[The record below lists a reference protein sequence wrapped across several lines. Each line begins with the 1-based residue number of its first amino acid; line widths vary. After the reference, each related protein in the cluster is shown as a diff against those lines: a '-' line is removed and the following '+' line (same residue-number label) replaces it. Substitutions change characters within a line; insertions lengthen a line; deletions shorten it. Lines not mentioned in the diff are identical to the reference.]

1 METSGPADYLTFG
14 VLLLTGFA
22 FVAVAMT
29 ANRILRPSAPSA
41 DKAQTYE
48 CGVDPAPDAPPGRL
62 ASLAYPRTGAAS
74 PPRDHVGK
82 DWAQVQ
88 IRYYVYAFLF
98 VLFAVEAVF
107 LFPWAAV
114 FRAFGTAA
122 AVEMGV
128 FVGVLALGLAYA
140 WRKGVL
146 RWR

>member
-1 METSGPADYLTFG
+1 MDTSRLGDYAVFG

-29 ANRILRPSAPSA
+29 ANRVLRPSAPSPG
-41 DKAQTYE
+41 KGQTYE
-48 CGVDPAPDAPPGRL
+48 CGVDPAPTAPGRL

-74 PPRDHVGK
+74 PPRDFVGK

-88 IRYYVYAFLF
+88 IRYYVYAYLF

-114 FRAFGTAA
+114 FRGFGAAA
-122 AVEMGV
+122 AVEMGL

>member
-1 METSGPADYLTFG
+1 MDSSLLGDYAVFG
-14 VLLLTGFA
+14 VLLLAGFA
-22 FVAVAMT
+22 FMAAAMT
-29 ANRILRPSAPSA
+29 ANRLLRPSAPS
-41 DKAQTYE
+41 KAKAMTYE
-48 CGVDPAPDAPPGRL
+48 CGVDP
-62 ASLAYPRTGAAS
+62 
-74 PPRDHVGK
+74 VGG

-114 FRAFGTAA
+114 FIGFGPVAA
-122 AVEMGV
+122 AEMGV

-146 RWR
+146 RWQ

>member
-1 METSGPADYLTFG
+1 MDTTRLSDYAVFG
-14 VLLLTGFA
+14 VLLLAGFA
-22 FVAVAMT
+22 FVAAAMT
-29 ANRILRPSAPSA
+29 ANRLLRPSAPS
-41 DKAQTYE
+41 KEKGLTYE
-48 CGVDPAPDAPPGRL
+48 CGVDP
-62 ASLAYPRTGAAS
+62 
-74 PPRDHVGK
+74 VGK

-107 LFPWAAV
+107 LFPWAVV
-114 FRAFGTAA
+114 FRAFGPAA
-122 AVEMGV
+122 AAEMGV

>member
-1 METSGPADYLTFG
+1 MDTSRLGEYVTFG
-14 VLLLTGFA
+14 VLLLVGFA

-41 DKAQTYE
+41 AKGSPYE
-48 CGVDPAPDAPPGRL
+48 CGVDP
-62 ASLAYPRTGAAS
+62 
-74 PPRDHVGK
+74 VGK

-114 FRAFGTAA
+114 FRAFGAVA
-122 AVEMGV
+122 AVEMGL
-128 FVGVLALGLAYA
+128 FVGVVALGLAYA

>member
-1 METSGPADYLTFG
+1 MDSSHLGDYAVFG
-14 VLLLTGFA
+14 VLLLAGLA
-22 FVAVAMT
+22 FVAAAMT
-29 ANRILRPSAPSA
+29 ANRLLRPSAPS
-41 DKAQTYE
+41 KAKGSAYE
-48 CGVDPAPDAPPGRL
+48 CGVDP
-62 ASLAYPRTGAAS
+62 
-74 PPRDHVGK
+74 VGG

-114 FRAFGTAA
+114 FTAFGAVS
-122 AVEMGV
+122 AVEMGL

-146 RWR
+146 RWV

>member
-1 METSGPADYLTFG
+1 MGTSSLGDYAVFG
-14 VLLLTGFA
+14 VLLLAGFA
-22 FVAVAMT
+22 FVAAAMT
-29 ANRILRPSAPSA
+29 ANRVLRPAEPTRE
-41 DKAQTYE
+41 KGLTYE
-48 CGVDPAPDAPPGRL
+48 CGVDP
-62 ASLAYPRTGAAS
+62 
-74 PPRDHVGK
+74 VGG

-114 FRAFGTAA
+114 FREFGAAA

>member
-1 METSGPADYLTFG
+1 MDSSRLSDYAVFG
-14 VLLLTGFA
+14 VLLLAGFA
-22 FVAVAMT
+22 FVAAAMA
-29 ANRILRPSAPSA
+29 ANRVLRPSAPSA
-41 DKAQTYE
+41 AKGENYE
-48 CGVDPAPDAPPGRL
+48 CGVDPDPG
-62 ASLAYPRTGAAS
+62 AG
-74 PPRDHVGK
+74 HVGR

-107 LFPWAAV
+107 LFPWATV
-114 FRAFGTAA
+114 FREFGAPAA
-122 AVEMGV
+122 AEMGL

>member
-1 METSGPADYLTFG
+1 MHTTRLSDYAVFG
-14 VLLLTGFA
+14 VLLLAGFA
-22 FVAVAMT
+22 FVAAAMT
-29 ANRILRPSAPSA
+29 ANRLLRPSAPS
-41 DKAQTYE
+41 KAKGQSYE
-48 CGVDPAPDAPPGRL
+48 CGVDP
-62 ASLAYPRTGAAS
+62 
-74 PPRDHVGK
+74 VGK

-114 FRAFGTAA
+114 FRAFGPAA

>member
-1 METSGPADYLTFG
+1 MDTTRLSDYAVFG
-14 VLLLTGFA
+14 VLLLAGFA
-22 FVAVAMT
+22 FVAAAMT
-29 ANRILRPSAPSA
+29 ANRLLRPSAPS
-41 DKAQTYE
+41 KEKGQTYE
-48 CGVDPAPDAPPGRL
+48 CGVDPVGR
-62 ASLAYPRTGAAS
+62 
-74 PPRDHVGK
+74 

-98 VLFAVEAVF
+98 LLFAVEAVF
-107 LFPWAAV
+107 LFPWAVV
-114 FRAFGTAA
+114 FRAFGPAA

>member
-1 METSGPADYLTFG
+1 MNSTRLGDYLTFG
-14 VLLLTGFA
+14 VLLLAGFA
-22 FVAVAMT
+22 FVAAAMT
-29 ANRILRPSAPSA
+29 ANRLLRPSAPSA
-41 DKAQTYE
+41 EKGKAYE
-48 CGVDPAPDAPPGRL
+48 CGVDP
-62 ASLAYPRTGAAS
+62 
-74 PPRDHVGK
+74 VGK

-114 FRAFGTAA
+114 FRAFGPAA

>member
-1 METSGPADYLTFG
+1 MASSRLVDAAPSEYLVFG

-22 FVAVAMT
+22 FVAAAMT
-29 ANRILRPSAPSA
+29 ANRLLRPSAPSRE
-41 DKAQTYE
+41 KGETYE
-48 CGVDPAPDAPPGRL
+48 CGVDP
-62 ASLAYPRTGAAS
+62 
-74 PPRDHVGK
+74 VGK

-122 AVEMGV
+122 AVEMGL

>member
-1 METSGPADYLTFG
+1 MHTTRLSDYAVFG
-14 VLLLTGFA
+14 VLLLAGFA
-22 FVAVAMT
+22 FVFVAMT
-29 ANRILRPSAPSA
+29 ANRLLRPSAPSQE
-41 DKAQTYE
+41 KGQTYE
-48 CGVDPAPDAPPGRL
+48 CGVDP
-62 ASLAYPRTGAAS
+62 
-74 PPRDHVGK
+74 VGK

-107 LFPWAAV
+107 LFPWAVV
-114 FRAFGTAA
+114 FRAFGPAA

>member
-1 METSGPADYLTFG
+1 MSSSLLGDYAVFG
-14 VLLLTGFA
+14 VLLLAGFA
-22 FVAVAMT
+22 FVAFAML
-29 ANRILRPSAPSA
+29 ANRVLRPSAPPTASVRAVNSA
-41 DKAQTYE
+41 QAAKSMNYE
-48 CGVDPAPDAPPGRL
+48 CGIDP
-62 ASLAYPRTGAAS
+62 
-74 PPRDHVGK
+74 VGG

>member
-1 METSGPADYLTFG
+1 MDTTRLGDYGTFG

-22 FVAVAMT
+22 FVAAAMT
-29 ANRILRPSAPSA
+29 ANRLLRPSAPSPE
-41 DKAQTYE
+41 KGQTYE
-48 CGVDPAPDAPPGRL
+48 CGVDP
-62 ASLAYPRTGAAS
+62 
-74 PPRDHVGK
+74 VGK

-107 LFPWAAV
+107 LFPWAVV
-114 FRAFGTAA
+114 FRDFGASA
-122 AVEMGV
+122 AVEMGL
-128 FVGVLALGLAYA
+128 FVGVLALGLAYT

>member
-1 METSGPADYLTFG
+1 MDTSLAASGGLGDYASFG
-14 VLLLTGFA
+14 VLLLVGFA
-22 FVAVAMT
+22 FVAAAMV
-29 ANRILRPSAPSA
+29 ANRLLRPSAPSA
-41 DKAQTYE
+41 AKGSPYE
-48 CGVDPAPDAPPGRL
+48 CGVDPVGR
-62 ASLAYPRTGAAS
+62 
-74 PPRDHVGK
+74 

-114 FRAFGTAA
+114 FREFGSSA
-122 AVEMGV
+122 AVEMGL

>member
-1 METSGPADYLTFG
+1 MDTSRLGDYAVFG
-14 VLLLTGFA
+14 VLLLAGFA

-29 ANRILRPSAPSA
+29 ANRVLRPSAPSA
-41 DKAQTYE
+41 AKGQTYE
-48 CGVDPAPDAPPGRL
+48 CGVDP
-62 ASLAYPRTGAAS
+62 
-74 PPRDHVGK
+74 VGK

-114 FRAFGTAA
+114 FRSFGAAA

>member
-1 METSGPADYLTFG
+1 MDSSHLGDYAVFG
-14 VLLLTGFA
+14 VLLLAGFA
-22 FVAVAMT
+22 FVAAAMT
-29 ANRILRPSAPSA
+29 ANRLLRPSAPS
-41 DKAQTYE
+41 KVKGMTYE
-48 CGVDPAPDAPPGRL
+48 CGVDP
-62 ASLAYPRTGAAS
+62 
-74 PPRDHVGK
+74 VGG

-114 FRAFGTAA
+114 FTAFGAVAA
-122 AVEMGV
+122 AEMGL

-146 RWR
+146 RWA

>member
-1 METSGPADYLTFG
+1 MDTSRLGDYAVFG
-14 VLLLTGFA
+14 VLLLVGFA

-29 ANRILRPSAPSA
+29 ANRLLRPSAPSA
-41 DKAQTYE
+41 EKGRTYE
-48 CGVDPAPDAPPGRL
+48 CGVDPAAAAPPGGL
-62 ASLAYPRTGAAS
+62 ASLAFPSTGAAS
-74 PPRDHVGK
+74 PAPSLVGK

>member
-1 METSGPADYLTFG
+1 MDTSRLSDYAVFG
-14 VLLLTGFA
+14 VLLLAGFA
-22 FVAVAMT
+22 FVAAAMT
-29 ANRILRPSAPSA
+29 ANRVLRPSAPSA
-41 DKAQTYE
+41 AKGGTYE
-48 CGVDPAPDAPPGRL
+48 CGVDPESAPG
-62 ASLAYPRTGAAS
+62 
-74 PPRDHVGK
+74 HVGS

-107 LFPWAAV
+107 LFPWAVV

-122 AVEMGV
+122 AAEMGV

>member
-1 METSGPADYLTFG
+1 MDTSRLGEYVTFG
-14 VLLLTGFA
+14 VLLLVGFT

-29 ANRILRPSAPSA
+29 ANRILRPSAPS
-41 DKAQTYE
+41 KAKGAAYE
-48 CGVDPAPDAPPGRL
+48 CGVDP
-62 ASLAYPRTGAAS
+62 
-74 PPRDHVGK
+74 VGK

-114 FRAFGTAA
+114 FRAFGTTA
-122 AVEMGV
+122 AVEMGL